1 MMVTL
6 YQRQEDGSTRY
17 VTFTDRQGNL
27 FGYYTLTVTEGQDF
41 FLTRER
47 HHTYELESDIQAA
60 LRRMINRRLQ
70 QGYEVLYSWFGKNQF
85 PTLEERIQLKMQQN
99 IEKAT

>member
-27 FGYYTLTVTEGQDF
+27 FGYHTLTVTEGRDF

-47 HHTYELESDIQAA
+47 HHTYEHESDVQAA
-60 LRRMINRRLQ
+60 LRSMINRRLKR
-70 QGYEVLYSWFGKNQF
+70 GYEVLYSWFGESQF
-85 PTLEERIQLKMQQN
+85 PTVEQQIQLVMQ
-99 IEKAT
+99 ERRPG